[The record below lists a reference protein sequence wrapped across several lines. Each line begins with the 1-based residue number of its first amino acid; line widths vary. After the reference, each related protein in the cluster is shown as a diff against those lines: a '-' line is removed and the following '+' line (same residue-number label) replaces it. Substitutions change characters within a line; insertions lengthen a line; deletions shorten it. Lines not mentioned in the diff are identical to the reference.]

1 MINNAVHL
9 NKTDVSKDRDYQPEL
24 PQPWVRTSL
33 LFEYLSES
41 KQSQLNPFGNINGE
55 NVTEVDFHVNA
66 SFDYIDETGIWG
78 DGEKIDDEW
87 WFRNSKNDLVVY
99 KTNDTEFII
108 RDYFDQVK
116 IFGSAKIWNYYF

>member
-9 NKTDVSKDRDYQPEL
+9 NKTDYQPEL

-33 LFEYLSES
+33 LFEYLSEF
-41 KQSQLNPFGNINGE
+41 KHSQLNPFGDINGE

-108 RDYFDQVK
+108 QDYFDQVK

>member
-1 MINNAVHL
+1 MINNAIHL
-9 NKTDVSKDRDYQPEL
+9 NKTDVSKDKDYQPES

-41 KQSQLNPFGNINGE
+41 KQSQLNPFGDINGE
-55 NVTEVDFHVNA
+55 NITEVDFHVNA
-66 SFDYIDETGIWG
+66 SFDYIVETGIWG

-87 WFRNSKNDLVVY
+87 WFRNSE
-99 KTNDTEFII
+99 NDTETVY

-116 IFGSAKIWNYYF
+116 ILSRQKSETITF

>member
-1 MINNAVHL
+1 MINNAIHL
-9 NKTDVSKDRDYQPEL
+9 NKTDVSKDKDYQPES

-41 KQSQLNPFGNINGE
+41 KQSQLNPFGDINGE
-55 NVTEVDFHVNA
+55 NITEVDFHVNA

-87 WFRNSKNDLVVY
+87 WFRNSE
-99 KTNDTEFII
+99 NDTETIY

-116 IFGSAKIWNYYF
+116 ILSRQKSEMITF